1 MPFVNIRITKE
12 NGEPTLKQKQELI
25 EGVTDLLAKVLNKNK
40 ASTVVIIDEIEMDN
54 YGLGGKT
61 ITEVR
66 KEQKKSQFSLQLV
79 IKAYLLLPIFCFK
92 FKAELYS

>member
-1 MPFVNIRITKE
+1 MPFANIRITKE

-66 KEQKKSQFSLQLV
+66 KEQKKG
-79 IKAYLLLPIFCFK
+79 
-92 FKAELYS
+92 

>member
-66 KEQKKSQFSLQLV
+66 KEQKKAS
-79 IKAYLLLPIFCFK
+79 FC
-92 FKAELYS
+92 S

>member
-25 EGVTDLLAKVLNKNK
+25 EGVTDLLANVLNKNK

-66 KEQKKSQFSLQLV
+66 KEQGKN
-79 IKAYLLLPIFCFK
+79 
-92 FKAELYS
+92 